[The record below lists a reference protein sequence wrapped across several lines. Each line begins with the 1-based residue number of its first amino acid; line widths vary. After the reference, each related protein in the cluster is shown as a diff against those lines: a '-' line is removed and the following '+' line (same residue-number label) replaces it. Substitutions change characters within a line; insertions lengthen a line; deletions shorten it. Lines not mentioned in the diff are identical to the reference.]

1 MTVIK
6 EENDC
11 NQGKYFQKNFLQF
24 VNKISLNFSRPS
36 KIFIT
41 KQIFVKKQ
49 QKNIL
54 KSPFQNL
61 NSLSNCF
68 FDYS

>member
-6 EENDC
+6 ENI
-11 NQGKYFQKNFLQF
+11 LQF
-24 VNKISLNFSRPS
+24 VNKVSLNFSRPF
-36 KIFIT
+36 KIFIA

-68 FDYS
+68 FDYPWSLNFDILKIYQ